1 MIFARLWIATIPL
14 MQNLATTKNQ
24 TTAQCAFRFLLRSFL
39 AMTHSWLYAL
49 KRFHIGSKKSKI
61 LNTH

>member
-1 MIFARLWIATIPL
+1 MDCNDSANAESC
-14 MQNLATTKNQ
+14 NDKNQ
-24 TTAQCAFRFLLRSFL
+24 TTTQCAFRFSLRSFL

>member
-1 MIFARLWIATIPL
+1 